1 MRKKRGFTIAIKVKS
16 RTGHVPRQTG
26 AGAHEDRRTKR
37 NRTRA
42 EQNRNAVQDQN
53 KTEDAK

>member
-1 MRKKRGFTIAIKVKS
+1 MKKKRGFTITIKVKK
-16 RTGHVPRQTG
+16 RTGPIPRQTG

-42 EQNRNAVQDQN
+42 EQNRKAVQDQN
-53 KTEDAK
+53 KTEDAQ